1 MITEFLAAMRAMPR
15 IVDALER
22 LGDVGTAIAAQQ
34 RKDEK
39 DEKVDDLIAAA
50 RSRRKQRLLEREAG
64 RVSGDCR
71 ETSVGDGG
79 GNSNG

>member
-1 MITEFLAAMRAMPR
+1 MITELLSALRAVPK
-15 IVDALER
+15 ILDALER
-22 LGDVGTAIAAQQ
+22 IGTVMTAQMAQQ
-34 RKDEK
+34 RKGVK

-50 RSRRKQRLLEREAG
+50 RERRKQRLLEREAG